1 MNAQIFVIKHWF
13 SLTAKVETINSASEP
28 FCSGVLRALWGF
40 TGDMR
45 PWGEWVKRQIL
56 AIQLIDYILRGVAQ
70 VMFVNNSL
78 SGLLIVGGLFLQNPW
93 CALNG
98 LLGTAISTVSA
109 IALRQNR
116 DAVSAGLHGYNGSL
130 VGILMAV
137 FSAKGD
143 WYLWLF
149 IPNVLLSML
158 CPVVSSALSAI
169 TSKWDV
175 PIFTLPFN
183 ILICL
188 HSSTMGAAHPFFP
201 QVCCQFQAFHVQVFL
216 SVPVGVG
223 QVFGCDNPWTGGVIL
238 LALLLCSPTICFH
251 AILGSIAGLCTGLA
265 LAAPPADVYSGL
277 WGYNSVLS
285 CIAIGGVFYALTWQT
300 HILALTCAFF
310 CAYVSSATSKLMSV
324 LSLPA
329 CTWPFCLSTLIFLLL
344 SSENPALCRLPL
356 AAVSYPEENR
366 RYLRQLKRQFC
377 ERKCF
382 SDARGQRRMGRLV
395 SADRKNRKS
404 NYYGLQQQKTTTGE
418 TPVREKLKKKEETE
432 ATIHRF
438 TIIKQ

>member
-1 MNAQIFVIKHWF
+1 IWRKRTVRQNH
-13 SLTAKVETINSASEP
+13 LASEP
-28 FCSGVLRALWGF
+28 FCSGVLRALWDF

-93 CALNG
+93 WALNG

-143 WYLWLF
+143 WYPWLF

-188 HSSTMGAAHPFFP
+188 HISATGAAHPFFP
-201 QVCCQFQAFHVQVFL
+201 QVDFQPKTRLHAFRVQVFL

-366 RYLRQLKRQFC
+366 RYLRQLK
-377 ERKCF
+377 
-382 SDARGQRRMGRLV
+382 AWGRGRAQ
-395 SADRKNRKS
+395 SS
-404 NYYGLQQQKTTTGE
+404 IQ
-418 TPVREKLKKKEETE
+418 E
-432 ATIHRF
+432 ATEGMKVENDGAAPSESEFIF
-438 TIIKQ
+438 TEVSLCLVRHLPVCLFI

>member
-1 MNAQIFVIKHWF
+1 MNAQVFVIKHWF
-13 SLTAKVETINSASEP
+13 SLTAKVETINKASEP
-28 FCSGVLRALWGF
+28 FCSGVLRALWDF
-40 TGDMR
+40 TGDMLHLR
-45 PWGEWVKRQIL
+45 LALTGQIL

-93 CALNG
+93 WALNG

-109 IALRQNR
+109 IALR

-158 CPVVSSALSAI
+158 CPIVSSALSAI

-188 HSSTMGAAHPFFP
+188 HISATGAAHPFFP
-201 QVCCQFQAFHVQVFL
+201 QPLSPTNPSSEPVFL

-251 AILGSIAGLCTGLA
+251 AMLGSIAGLA

-285 CIAIGGVFYALTWQT
+285 CIAIGGVFYIPAKLTPT
-300 HILALTCAFF
+300 LLIPAFF
-310 CAYVSSATSKLMSV
+310 CAYVSSATSKLMS

-366 RYLRQLKRQFC
+366 LHWTQ
-377 ERKCF
+377 
-382 SDARGQRRMGRLV
+382 MV
-395 SADRKNRKS
+395 STVNRSQPNRSPLGCGGTGDHGCAADKS
-404 NYYGLQQQKTTTGE
+404 A
-418 TPVREKLKKKEETE
+418 
-432 ATIHRF
+432 ATA
-438 TIIKQ
+438 

>member
-40 TGDMR
+40 TGDMLHLR
-45 PWGEWVKRQIL
+45 LALTGQIL

-109 IALRQNR
+109 IALR

-201 QVCCQFQAFHVQVFL
+201 QVSDCSATIPRQLQSTAFHVQVFL

-251 AILGSIAGLCTGLA
+251 AILGSIAGLA

-285 CIAIGGVFYALTWQT
+285 CIAIGGVFYIPAKLTPT
-300 HILALTCAFF
+300 LLIPAFF
-310 CAYVSSATSKLMSV
+310 CAYVSSATSKLMS

-366 RYLRQLKRQFC
+366 RYLRQLK
-377 ERKCF
+377 
-382 SDARGQRRMGRLV
+382 AWGRAQIT
-395 SADRKNRKS
+395 S
-404 NYYGLQQQKTTTGE
+404 E
-418 TPVREKLKKKEETE
+418 CVRTVKHHENTRLLSV
-432 ATIHRF
+432 
-438 TIIKQ
+438 